1 MMWHCCHSFTKSLK
15 PRSRSRDKMRLVP
28 LNTQETLKLIPRSVR
43 QRKSGVAL
51 RFPPHFFHTCSSRK
65 ERKPAHLARFER
77 LALASRRLDPLSA
90 LC

>member
-1 MMWHCCHSFTKSLK
+1 
-15 PRSRSRDKMRLVP
+15 MRLVP

-51 RFPPHFFHTCSSRK
+51 RFPPHFTKPFLDCGGKAKRRRRFFHTCSSRK